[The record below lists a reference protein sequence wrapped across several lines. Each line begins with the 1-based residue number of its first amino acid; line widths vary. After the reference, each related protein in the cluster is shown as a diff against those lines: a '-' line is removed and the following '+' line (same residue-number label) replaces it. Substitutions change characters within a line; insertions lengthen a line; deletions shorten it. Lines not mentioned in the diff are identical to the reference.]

1 MFDFNLNPQINIP
14 DFCKK
19 AAVEIKGSGNGWAS
33 ETEGEARVTGKN
45 GKSAMHI
52 EGAGAWH
59 HRGALIISA
68 E

>member
-1 MFDFNLNPQINIP
+1 MLDFNLNPQINIP
-14 DFCKK
+14 DFRKR
-19 AAVEIKGSGNGWAS
+19 ATVEIKGSGHGWTS

-45 GKSAMHI
+45 GKTAMHI

-59 HRGALIISA
+59 HKGTLVITA